1 MDTQVNIDQIQ
12 KSISRLVKRVA
23 SSGERVLLTLNGMP
37 IAALISIQDYER
49 LLKRE
54 GHTTDIQKWL
64 AETRAL
70 SGKIEKRRGKSVDVD
85 AILEAS
91 RNDL

>member
-1 MDTQVNIDQIQ
+1 MDTQVNIFQIQ

-64 AETRAL
+64 AETRAF